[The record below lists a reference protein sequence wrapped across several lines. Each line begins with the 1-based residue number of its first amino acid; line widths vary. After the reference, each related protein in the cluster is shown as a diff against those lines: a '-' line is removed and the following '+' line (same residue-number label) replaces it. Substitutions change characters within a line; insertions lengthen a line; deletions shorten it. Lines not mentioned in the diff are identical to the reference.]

1 MSSYKSIL
9 VVLFLF
15 LFITGCEKAN
25 PPQPYSENLMKKK
38 FKYKAFE
45 HEDKYIMFALEFDRQ
60 GQKDEARELYKRLYE
75 NTSNDEYLLEY
86 IKISFA
92 LKSYDDIL
100 SIVDS
105 NIKNIEDKKLEIKK
119 IYILS
124 LMQMANLDKALVE
137 TKELLKLEEI
147 DRNYELLGNIY
158 IQKEQYIE
166 ATKLFEKLYKKDL
179 NPRYLLSLVNVMYI
193 YLDEKKEAINLLE
206 SHTQMHGCQEEVCS
220 RLLTFYQEE
229 KNIDGIIRVLKNT
242 YTKAK
247 NLENNLSLDRVYK
260 LLMYYLEKK
269 DINEAIKFLEES
281 NADNEKLLNLY
292 RSSNNYKKAY
302 TLANKLYKE
311 SSNIDYLAQIAMIE
325 FEMTE
330 NKKDVLAGVIKKF
343 EDVLVV
349 LDNHV
354 YQNYLG
360 YILIDFDID
369 VKKGLS
375 LVKKALEKAPHNL
388 AYIDSLAWGQ
398 YKLKDCKKA
407 YENMKKVVDS
417 AGLEDKEIK
426 LHWEK
431 IKECSK

>member
-60 GQKDEARELYKRLYE
+60 GQKEEARELYKRLYE

-137 TKELLKLEEI
+137 TRELLKLEEI

-158 IQKEQYIE
+158 IQKEQYTE
-166 ATKLFEKLYKKDL
+166 ATKLFEQLYKKDL

-242 YTKAK
+242 YIKAK

-281 NADNEKLLNLY
+281 TADNEKLLNLY

-302 TLANKLYKE
+302 DLANKLYKE

-330 NKKDVLAGVIKKF
+330 NKKDVLASVIKKF

-407 YENMKKVVDS
+407 YDNMKKVVDS
-417 AGLEDKEIK
+417 AGLDDKEIK

>member
-417 AGLEDKEIK
+417 AGLDDKEIK

>member
-1 MSSYKSIL
+1 VSSYKSIL
-9 VVLFLF
+9 VLLFLF
-15 LFITGCEKAN
+15 LFITGCEKVN
-25 PPQPYSENLMKKK
+25 SPQPYSENLIKKK

-45 HEDKYIMFALEFDRQ
+45 HEDKYVMFALEFDRQ

-75 NTSNDEYLLEY
+75 KTLNDEYLLEY

-92 LKSYDDIL
+92 LKDYNDVL

-105 NIKNIEDKKLEIKK
+105 SIKNIENKKIQIKK
-119 IYILS
+119 VYILS
-124 LMQMANLDKALVE
+124 LMQSANLDKALEE
-137 TKELLKLEEI
+137 TKELLKLEEL
-147 DRNYELLGNIY
+147 DKNYDLLGNIY
-158 IQKEQYIE
+158 IQKEQYE
-166 ATKLFEKLYKKDL
+166 KAKKLYETLYKKDL
-179 NPRYLLSLVNVMYI
+179 DSKYLLSLVNVMYI

-206 SHTQMHGCQEEVCS
+206 SHTQMNGCEEQVCS

-229 KNIDGIIRVLKNT
+229 KNIDGIIRVLENT
-242 YTKAK
+242 YKKAK

-281 NADNEKLLNLY
+281 NADNEKLLTLY

-302 TLANKLYKE
+302 DLANKLYKE
-311 SSNIDYLAQIAMIE
+311 SSSIDYLAQIAIIE
-325 FEMTE
+325 FEMAK
-330 NKKDVLAGVIKKF
+330 NKRDVLKDVIKKF
-343 EDVLVV
+343 EDVLII

-369 VKKGLS
+369 INRGIA

-398 YKLKDCKKA
+398 YKLKDCKNA
-407 YENMKKVVDS
+407 YKNMKKVVDS
-417 AGLEDKEIK
+417 AGLNDEEIK

>member
-1 MSSYKSIL
+1 M
-9 VVLFLF
+9 
-15 LFITGCEKAN
+15 FITGCEKAN

-60 GQKDEARELYKRLYE
+60 GQKEEARELYKRLYE

-137 TKELLKLEEI
+137 TRELLKLEEI

-158 IQKEQYIE
+158 IQKEQYTE
-166 ATKLFEKLYKKDL
+166 ATKLFEQLYKKDL

-242 YTKAK
+242 YIKAK

-281 NADNEKLLNLY
+281 TADNEKLLNLY

-302 TLANKLYKE
+302 DLANKLYKE

-330 NKKDVLAGVIKKF
+330 NKKDVLASVIKKF

-407 YENMKKVVDS
+407 YDNMKKVVDS
-417 AGLEDKEIK
+417 AGLDDKEIK

>member
-9 VVLFLF
+9 VVLFFF
-15 LFITGCEKAN
+15 LFITGCEKVN

-60 GQKDEARELYKRLYE
+60 GQKEEARELYKRLYE

-137 TKELLKLEEI
+137 TRELLKFEEI

-158 IQKEQYIE
+158 IQKEQYTE
-166 ATKLFEKLYKKDL
+166 ATKLFEQLYKKDL

-417 AGLEDKEIK
+417 AGLDDKEIK